1 MLCITPQ
8 DEVSGSM
15 EPFDRAPL
23 YLSFANRREAG
34 EVEEASQPESPQGG

>member
-1 MLCITPQ
+1 MPTKKDDATL
-8 DEVSGSM
+8 
-15 EPFDRAPL
+15 PL